1 MKMQYRVLGRTGLK
15 VSELGCG
22 GHEYRRPLP
31 TTLGRW
37 GEIDEDAFQRT
48 QPARTRLIEA
58 SIAAGVNYFD
68 ATQPEEAKSL
78 GHALA
83 ALGRRRE
90 VHVAIMSLRPLSRM
104 AETPRTTW
112 RRLLVSDVEK
122 TLALLQSDYA
132 DVLNVH
138 MPERGYSPARLTAAV
153 AAFEE
158 LKVQGRIR
166 YLGASSHAPRFLA
179 ELLRRYDCFDTV
191 MVRYNYHLQDARD
204 VLFPVCKAFDVG
216 VVVMKPLT
224 WPYYGIP
231 FTRFGPVVDDA
242 GPYTPIQAC
251 LRWILAA
258 SEVATVVPGMNSVDE
273 LEENLGA
280 IVPIETV
287 DDRVLDRYL
296 HAATGPDGPAKLA
309 ALRAD
314 AAVDV
319 RYFAE
324 RASGPR

>member
-1 MKMQYRVLGRTGLK
+1 MLGRTGLQ

-37 GEIDEDAFQRT
+37 GEIDEAAFQRR
-48 QPARTRLIEA
+48 QPARTRFIEA
-58 SIAAGVNYFD
+58 AIAAGVNYFD

-83 ALGRRRE
+83 ALGRRRD
-90 VHVAIMSLRPLSRM
+90 VYVAIMSLRPLRRM
-104 AETPRTTW
+104 AEAPQRTW
-112 RRLLVSDVEK
+112 RRLLVSDVEA

-153 AAFEE
+153 EVFEE
-158 LKVQGRIR
+158 LKEQGRVR
-166 YLGASSHAPRFLA
+166 FLGASSHTPRFLA

-204 VLFPVCKAFDVG
+204 VLFPVCKALEVG
-216 VVVMKPLT
+216 VIVMKPIA

-231 FTRFGPVVDDA
+231 FTRFGPVVGDGGA
-242 GPYTPIQAC
+242 YTPVQTC
-251 LRWILAA
+251 LRWTLAA
-258 SEVATVVPGMNSVDE
+258 SDVATVVPGMNGIDE

-280 IVPIETV
+280 IAPIETV
-287 DDRVLDRYL
+287 DIRVLDRYL
-296 HAATGPDGPAKLA
+296 HAATGSNGPAKLA

-314 AAVDV
+314 AAADV
-319 RYFAE
+319 RHFAE
-324 RASGPR
+324 RALHRR

>member
-1 MKMQYRVLGRTGLK
+1 MQYRVLGRTGLR

-37 GEIDEDAFQRT
+37 GEIDEAAFQRT
-48 QPARTRLIEA
+48 QPARTRFIEA
-58 SIAAGVNYFD
+58 AITAGVNYFD
-68 ATQPEEAKSL
+68 ATQPEEARSL
-78 GHALA
+78 GHALE

-90 VHVAIMSLRPLSRM
+90 AHVAIMSLQPLSRM
-104 AETPRTTW
+104 AETPRAAW
-112 RRLLVSDVEK
+112 RRLLVSDVEA

-132 DVLNVH
+132 DVLNLH
-138 MPERGYSPARLTAAV
+138 MPERDYSLARLTAAV

-158 LKVQGRIR
+158 MKAQGRIR
-166 YLGASSHAPRFLA
+166 FLGASSHTPRFLA

-204 VLFPVCKAFDVG
+204 VLFPVCKALDVG
-216 VVVMKPLT
+216 VVVMKPIT

-231 FTRFGPVVDDA
+231 FTRFSPVADDA
-242 GPYTPIQAC
+242 GPYTPIQTC

-258 SEVATVVPGMNSVDE
+258 PEVNAVVPGMNGLDE

-280 IVPIETV
+280 IAPIETV
-287 DDRVLDRYL
+287 DDRGLDRYL
-296 HAATGPDGPAKLA
+296 RAATGPDGPARLA
-309 ALRAD
+309 ALRTD
-314 AAVDV
+314 AAADI

-324 RASGPR
+324 RATCGR